1 MYIDDLGSK
10 FLFPPLKPSY
20 FWLFQALAVVRMVM
34 EQKMQLRLECLVN
47 IRLPREMV
55 ALLFCVARCR
65 LRDYILNWTFNEV
78 TALQRSPVSIVII
91 CCLCFSFL
99 HPISR
104 LSVWSVIYEYK
115 QCMFICY
122 YNFLSLHCYCY
133 ECMAWNG
140 PLLYLVNCLISWNVS
155 CIWEHCIITFLNLTH
170 N

>member
-1 MYIDDLGSK
+1 
-10 FLFPPLKPSY
+10 
-20 FWLFQALAVVRMVM
+20 MVM

-133 ECMAWNG
+133 KCMAWNG
-140 PLLYLVNCLISWNVS
+140 PLLYLVNCLLLKCLLYMRTLHNDFSK
-155 CIWEHCIITFLNLTH
+155 LNAQLSFSH
-170 N
+170 IYGFIDILYIH